1 MAENDLEVALL
12 IADITGSTPLY
23 EDVGNA
29 GALALVGEC
38 LDALRSIARNEGGM
52 FIRSKGD
59 DVLCA
64 FTDPSSALRAA
75 RQMLSQQ
82 LTGPLG
88 LHVGIN
94 FGHII
99 HARGDVFGDAVNLTA
114 RLSALANPGE
124 VLASKSF
131 VDRLPEAEARSLR
144 VLDNITF
151 KGKGSPTK
159 VYSLM
164 EGGALPRTEI
174 AFGDASELTGSQH
187 EQAAPEVSLTI
198 QHGGRLHSCGEG
210 ASLSIGR
217 SARCDVVI
225 AQSWVSRQHL
235 TVTVRRRKVQLVDQ
249 SSSGTYISTHD
260 GYEFFMRRESVLL
273 TGSGT
278 ISPAMPPTA
287 RQAEVIPYE
296 VVRH

>member
-1 MAENDLEVALL
+1 MAENDREVALL

-23 EDVGNA
+23 EDVGDA

-38 LDALRSIARNEGGM
+38 LDRLRSIARDEGGM

-64 FTDPSSALRAA
+64 FTDPSAALRAA
-75 RQMLSQQ
+75 CQMFSQQ

-88 LHVGIN
+88 IHVGIN
-94 FGHII
+94 FGRII
-99 HARGDVFGDAVNLTA
+99 RARGDVFGDAVNLTA
-114 RLSALANPGE
+114 RLAALANPGE
-124 VLASKSF
+124 VLASEGF
-131 VDRLPEAEARSLR
+131 VDRLPESEARSLR

-174 AFGDASELTGSQH
+174 AFGETSKLTGSQS
-187 EQAAPEVSLTI
+187 EQAASEVSLTI
-198 QHGGRLHSCGEG
+198 EHGGRSHSCTEG

-217 SARCDVVI
+217 SAQCDVVVP
-225 AQSWVSRQHL
+225 QSWVSRQHL

-249 SSSGTYISTHD
+249 SSSGTYVSTQG
-260 GYEFFMRRESVLL
+260 GYDFFMRRESVLL
-273 TGSGT
+273 TGSGI
-278 ISPAMPPTA
+278 ISPAMSPKDP
-287 RQAEVIPYE
+287 QAEVIYYE